1 MGFSRLYYGGFG
13 LLVVA
18 LGLLL
23 LPRWM
28 SSGDHPLVGLTDV
41 DVCAKLGDL
50 MRTGLP
56 ETPVQVET
64 GIRGQKQSGMD
75 ICYAEL
81 PGADGA
87 AAHERYV
94 WVSVTTQRQLSKGA
108 GRGVATD
115 RYVDTWLSEVK
126 ASGSTVTPVKGA
138 WRRGALIHPP
148 GSGRGAEVLVD
159 DAGVMLLV
167 KGVGVADNALVA
179 LADAAARRLRGR

>member
-23 LPRWM
+23 LPKWM

-64 GIRGQKQSGMD
+64 GIRGQKQPGMD
-75 ICYAEL
+75 VCYAEL
-81 PGADGA
+81 PGAGGA

-108 GRGVATD
+108 GRAVGTD

-138 WRRGALIHPP
+138 WRRAALIHPP
-148 GSGRGAEVLVD
+148 GSGQGAEVLVD

-167 KGVGVADNALVA
+167 KGAGVADGTLVA
-179 LADAAARRLRGR
+179 FADAAARRLRGR